1 VEYLQKSVK
10 VAEEH
15 GFDLYAADSY
25 DDLAQVCADRGAP
38 EPEVERWLDQVRA
51 KIPKEYELTRQGFR
65 EIADPVEGWWLAL
78 GKLHLGYGVR
88 AMRKATE
95 REMSSE
101 EKDRLLDEATD
112 HYARAVV
119 YLQQYSTDP
128 HVLSVTFKSIYRR
141 LKAVRTDRLKRL
153 RKRIA
158 DFAQEHEVDLDGL
171 LGLLDATL
179 GLEPPAD

>member
-1 VEYLQKSVK
+1 
-10 VAEEH
+10 
-15 GFDLYAADSY
+15 
-25 DDLAQVCADRGAP
+25 
-38 EPEVERWLDQVRA
+38 
-51 KIPKEYELTRQGFR
+51 
-65 EIADPVEGWWLAL
+65 
-78 GKLHLGYGVR
+78 
-88 AMRKATE
+88 MRKATE
-95 REMSSE
+95 REVSPE